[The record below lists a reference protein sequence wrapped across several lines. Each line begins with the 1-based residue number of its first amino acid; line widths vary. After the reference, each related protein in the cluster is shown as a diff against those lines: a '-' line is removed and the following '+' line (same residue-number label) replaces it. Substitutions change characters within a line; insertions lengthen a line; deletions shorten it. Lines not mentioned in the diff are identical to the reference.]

1 MRFNLEKFP
10 NSFKNDPFLR
20 TSVVWG
26 LGILGM
32 IMVLQFAQLQLFSTY
47 DERVASLVP
56 FLLVLFGAAYMV
68 KFIGSR
74 PVFYTAICG
83 LTVGVGLAFLGL
95 LNELLSFQGIY
106 LESFARFLLV
116 AVVRGAG
123 MLVVGGLAGWIMT
136 RGRTPIAIE
145 LPSKKEEDEA
155 RRSGQPLPGPR
166 IVTPVSAMPGNP
178 EANAALME
186 QLEKDP
192 TSLMSE
198 RQRRKLNPAPE
209 HRPPAATRGGKR
221 KSR

>member
-10 NSFKNDPFLR
+10 NPFKNDPFLK

-26 LGILGM
+26 LAILAM

-47 DERVASLVP
+47 DSRVAALVP
-56 FLLVLFGAAYMV
+56 FLLLLFGAAYMV
-68 KFIGSR
+68 KFIGAR

-95 LNELLSFQGIY
+95 LEELLSFQGIY
-106 LESFARFLLV
+106 FESFARFLLV

-123 MLVVGGLAGWIMT
+123 MMVVGGLAGWIMT
-136 RGRTPIAIE
+136 RGRVPIAIE

-178 EANAALME
+178 ETNAALME

-198 RQRRKLNPAPE
+198 HQRRKVTPPVE
-209 HRPPAATRGGKR
+209 DRPPVSARNGKR
-221 KSR
+221 KTR